1 MAMTADRTE
10 GRASVEPLR
19 QLDGRLAWL
28 NNGSC
33 RYEEAL
39 AAAEQGSKYPD
50 DLGLATWS
58 VVELIE
64 AAVRSGRTERAT
76 GAFHQLSA
84 ATLASGSDWA
94 LGITAR
100 CRALIS
106 EGNEAELLYREAIE
120 RLGRTTVGVELARA
134 HLLYGE
140 WLRRAGRR
148 VDARTELRLA
158 YGTFSSMGVEGF
170 AERARREL
178 LATGETVRKR
188 SVETLDELTPQ
199 EQGISRLAC
208 LGYTNTEIAMKL
220 FLSERTVEWHLRK
233 VFTKLG
239 VRSRRQLRET
249 LAETEQVPLPA

>member
-1 MAMTADRTE
+1 MTDDRAE
-10 GRASVEPLR
+10 GRTGIGPLR
-19 QLDGRLAWL
+19 HLDGRLAWL

-39 AAAEQGSKYPD
+39 VAAEQGSQYPD
-50 DLGLATWS
+50 DMGLATWS

-64 AAVRSGRTERAT
+64 AAVRSGRPEKAARA
-76 GAFHQLSA
+76 FQQLSA
-84 ATLASGSDWA
+84 ATLASGSDWVI
-94 LGITAR
+94 GITAR

-106 EGNEAELLYREAIE
+106 EGTEAELLYREAIE
-120 RLGRTTVGVELARA
+120 RLGRTTVGVELARS

-158 YGTFSSMGVEGF
+158 YGTFTSMGVGAF

-188 SVETLDELTPQ
+188 TVETFDELTPQ
-199 EQGISRLAC
+199 EDAVSSLAGS
-208 LGYTNTEIAMKL
+208 GYTNAEIAVKL

-249 LAETEQVPLPA
+249 LTEAEQVPLPA